1 MMNIFFIGPVP
12 PPITGMA
19 LINFRLVSF
28 FEDYGANTFL
38 LNTSPSS
45 LSRVK
50 SLAGRILSAVICIK
64 ELFVRHDCE
73 IVYISASGGV
83 GIAYEL
89 MYIAISS
96 YLGRI
101 VFYHHHSY
109 SYITR
114 FSFLTLFLTRF
125 FKNVVHVFLGREMAS
140 AFQQRYSSVDF
151 RVICNSAFI
160 PPYFDASLNDNR
172 PVVDDVLVIS
182 FMSNLSSA
190 KGLDEFL
197 ELAQNAYNTGK
208 NWKFLLA
215 GPFITNADYEKYSLL
230 ISRLP
235 NLKYVGKVN
244 DLEKKQFFIET
255 HVFVF
260 PTRYSNEASPLV
272 LLEAMSYGC
281 IPITVPRGMITS
293 ILPKGWPLI
302 FELEIFV
309 ADSCKFL
316 DNLTVDQYDN
326 LRALIISHYSKMHDV
341 QFKKLRSFVSHLK
354 NALIQ
359 NTY

>member
-1 MMNIFFIGPVP
+1 MNIFFIGPVP

-109 SYITR
+109 SYITC
-114 FSFLTLFLTRF
+114 FSFLTLFLPGFSRMLCMYSW
-125 FKNVVHVFLGREMAS
+125 KRNGVV
-140 AFQQRYSSVDF
+140 FQQRYSSVDF

-272 LLEAMSYGC
+272 CSRL
-281 IPITVPRGMITS
+281 
-293 ILPKGWPLI
+293 
-302 FELEIFV
+302 
-309 ADSCKFL
+309 
-316 DNLTVDQYDN
+316 
-326 LRALIISHYSKMHDV
+326 
-341 QFKKLRSFVSHLK
+341 
-354 NALIQ
+354 
-359 NTY
+359 